1 MDHGRTPNLE
11 EEGRSSVG
19 GREGGTGGKKRA
31 RKRNNRRAK
40 ATKPSYLS
48 SLSSTPTA
56 PPPLPPAFVFYI
68 HLGSQSREETEK
80 REEAPLPSFSP
91 SPLF

>member
-1 MDHGRTPNLE
+1 MDHGRTPNLEE

-19 GREGGTGGKKRA
+19 GREGREA
-31 RKRNNRRAK
+31 RKGQERETTDDQRNQTVLFILPLFHPNC
-40 ATKPSYLS
+40 PP
-48 SLSSTPTA
+48 SLS
-56 PPPLPPAFVFYI
+56 PAFVFYI